1 MKKML
6 QATMKMKMLMESEPI
21 VVAAVDINGV
31 APADAKLQTQKWLAN
46 GMLIF
51 ADQFI

>member
-1 MKKML
+1 MN
-6 QATMKMKMLMESEPI
+6 ATSNYEMKMLMESEPI

-31 APADAKLQTQKWLAN
+31 APADAKLQTQQRLDN

-51 ADQFI
+51 AVQVI